1 VRAFRSGMRHDAA
14 TPRSQASSRS
24 KRSRPRATGD
34 RVAAMSILRSFR
46 LIPDNT
52 RIPFVRYRYWAYA
65 FSGALVLLTLI
76 LLPTKGLNFGID
88 FQGGIL
94 IEVGMP
100 GATADLAAMRS
111 TLGDLDLGEVALQEF
126 GSPENV
132 LIRVERQPGGEAGQ
146 LAAVNQVKAA
156 FAERFGDDVSYRRVE
171 FVGPKV
177 SSDLLWGGI
186 QATVYALLAILAYV
200 WFRFEWQFAVGAV
213 VALAHDALTTLGLV
227 ALLGLEFNLTT
238 IAALL
243 TIIGYSIN
251 DTVVIYD
258 RIRENLR
265 RYKSMP
271 LPELIDR
278 SVNETLAR
286 TIMTSMTTLLA
297 LIALVVFGGPVIRDF
312 TIAMLWGVVI
322 GCYSTVYVASPMIL
336 HFHLRRGTL
345 APAAD
350 SQRGDAAPL
359 PP

>member
-1 VRAFRSGMRHDAA
+1 
-14 TPRSQASSRS
+14 
-24 KRSRPRATGD
+24 
-34 RVAAMSILRSFR
+34 
-46 LIPDNT
+46 
-52 RIPFVRYRYWAYA
+52 
-65 FSGALVLLTLI
+65 
-76 LLPTKGLNFGID
+76 
-88 FQGGIL
+88 
-94 IEVGMP
+94 MP
-100 GATADLAAMRS
+100 GGAADLAAMRA
-111 TLGDLDLGEVALQEF
+111 TLGNLGLGEIALQEF

-146 LAAVNQVKAA
+146 LAAVDRVKAA
-156 FAERFGDDVSYRRVE
+156 LAEQFGDDIGYRRVE

-213 VALAHDALTTLGLV
+213 AALAHDALTTLGLI
-227 ALLGLEFNLTT
+227 ALLGLEFNLAT

-265 RYKSMP
+265 RYKSLPM
-271 LPELIDR
+271 PELIDR

-336 HFHLRRGTL
+336 HFHLRRETL
-345 APAAD
+345 APAA
-350 SQRGDAAPL
+350 GAAEG
-359 PP
+359 